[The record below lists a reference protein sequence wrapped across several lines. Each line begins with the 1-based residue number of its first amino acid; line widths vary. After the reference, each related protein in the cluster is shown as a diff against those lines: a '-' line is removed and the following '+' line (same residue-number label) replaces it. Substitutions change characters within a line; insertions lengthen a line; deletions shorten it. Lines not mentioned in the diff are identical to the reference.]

1 MMVNIK
7 KKQETVR
14 EFLKN
19 GKIQNQNKIDMYF
32 QFEKILLVLIS
43 VT

>member
-1 MMVNIK
+1 MQTWLQKKGKIEMMVNIK

-19 GKIQNQNKIDMYF
+19 GKI
-32 QFEKILLVLIS
+32 
-43 VT
+43 